1 MRERVERLG
10 LPWNE
15 WEEDEYHKEVFGVK
29 GLRVI
34 LCKARR
40 VGFIGVREEDGAII
54 IDQFCIDRRHQNKG
68 IGAAVMQKVFEEPFC
83 QGKTIKLDVLRKN
96 PAIRLY
102 ERLGFVF
109 ISDDD
114 KLAYFQRRPKT
125 ESPQL
130 NVTIP

>member
-1 MRERVERLG
+1 MPEFKDISFLSTAESDFEEFKSLRKSVMRERVERLG

-68 IGAAVMQKVFEEPFC
+68 IGAAVMQKVFEEPF
-83 QGKTIKLDVLRKN
+83 
-96 PAIRLY
+96 
-102 ERLGFVF
+102 
-109 ISDDD
+109 
-114 KLAYFQRRPKT
+114 
-125 ESPQL
+125 
-130 NVTIP
+130 